1 MTQRSAL
8 LHRASVIATL
18 ALSACAQTP
27 EMSEGPSGGSPLELG
42 TTTQAIIGG
51 ELAPGA
57 ELAAVG
63 AIVYYL
69 PEVGVLDTF
78 CSGTLIASQA
88 IVTARHCTPSIDL
101 AIQSGLVPAFAIGPD
116 AFNPTQVVPITGYV
130 NAPPSPDGQ
139 GLLLDGGRDAA
150 VAYLESSPTEVEP
163 AKLGE
168 WDKHNELLGERFT
181 IAGYGIN
188 NSDFFYGERYSGK
201 VTARAIKGRWYKL
214 LFDNDYQAYHDWYF
228 SDSAAAQPSE
238 EEAQEWWEIY
248 RLENKFELLA
258 GGLPGEAVG
267 CFGDS
272 GGPLLKLERDGKLTT
287 YGVSFATEAT
297 LSTVC
302 GLGGGYLVFN
312 KTILAFIEGAL

>member
-8 LHRASVIATL
+8 LRRASVISTI
-18 ALSACAQTP
+18 ALTACLQTP
-27 EMSEGPSGGSPLELG
+27 ESSETAPGSSPLELG

-63 AIVYYL
+63 ALVYYE
-69 PEVGVLDTF
+69 PGVGVLDAF
-78 CSGTLIASQA
+78 CSGTLVAKKA
-88 IVTARHCTPSIDL
+88 IITARHCTPSIDL
-101 AIQSGLVPAFAIGPD
+101 AVESGLVPAFAIGPD

-130 NAPPSPDGQ
+130 TAPPSPNGD
-139 GLLLDGGRDAA
+139 GLLLDGGRDIA
-150 VAYLESSPTEVEP
+150 VAYLESRPSDVKP
-163 AKLGE
+163 AKIGA
-168 WDKHNELLGERFT
+168 WDNDLLGERFT

-188 NSDFFYGERYSGK
+188 NSNFFYGERYSGK
-201 VTARAIKGRWYKL
+201 VTARAIKGHWYEL
-214 LFDNDYQAYHDWYF
+214 LFDGDYEAYHDWYF
-228 SDSAAAQPSE
+228 SDSSAALPSE

-272 GGPLLKLERDGKLTT
+272 GGPLLKGKRAKDLTT

-297 LSTVC
+297 FSTVC

-312 KTILAFIEGAL
+312 KKILRFIEDAL